1 MTSNYELRFVGAT
14 ALPSRLSDFDLQYY
28 FRLSS
33 LDIAAVTERFR
44 SDRRAGAALLL
55 LFLRVAGRP
64 LDQVMTVPRN
74 LLRYVGEAL
83 GVTVPTI
90 ASLRAMYQR
99 TQTFYAHQLWAKEYL
114 GLKDIDQRTS
124 DELMLY
130 LQAHASEVVS
140 VDELVTAAQHWL
152 YEHKLLIPGER
163 AVRDLAR
170 KCYATVEKAIYVAVT
185 AAVPASVLQR
195 CRQAVYE
202 TRAGN
207 TYTVLEWL
215 KTPPRRHSPTT
226 LAETLDKVAF
236 LKQLSVHEWTLDSI
250 PLEKQRGYAQQMQ
263 ARRPVKS
270 KEIKEAA
277 ATIELVFF
285 LRVTLLEL
293 TDSAMYQSGRRVSD
307 LIRQAYHKTQSK
319 QAKASVLYRER
330 CLSVKAIVDDE
341 TRPAEERL
349 AQIKELL
356 ADVAGKPK
364 ASHAAA
370 VRETLIED
378 AMRVRALL
386 SVLEKLDF
394 GGQATDTSLQNLAA
408 LRGFYAGKVS
418 KLPENRSFPTPQSWC
433 DLVNNPDRKRAFQAL
448 EAATMQGLSKG
459 LRRGS
464 IWVSHSLSFRER
476 DQMLI
481 APAAWNAERERHLSL
496 LNLPKDPDTFL
507 EKLLK
512 LVAAGL
518 EAAAEAV
525 EKGALEIRD
534 DGFIHLP
541 ALEAL
546 PEDSTPRRTVEL
558 MFRQIG
564 DVQLPDLM
572 LDLDAHTNFSEI
584 LLGRRAKDERELVSL
599 YAALIAHGT
608 EIDAKGVAAMIPGL
622 DPAQVTG
629 AMRALETHGRLRRAN
644 ARVVEFQT
652 KHDISRNWGSGNKA
666 SSDMMA
672 LDASRHLYN
681 ARVDPRR
688 RTHAIGIY
696 TLVQD
701 RYGIVYDQ
709 PIVLNERQAGAA
721 ITGVVHHNSAEERI
735 RLELLAVDTHGYTN
749 VAMAVAKLLGFDLCP
764 RLRDLAER
772 KLYLPRKMETPEALE
787 RVLVKEVSLTAIRK
801 GWDELLRLVAS
812 IRSGRISANVALQR
826 FGSAAQGDPLHK
838 AADHLGRLLRTLFLC
853 DYFSNAEFR
862 REIHSILNRGES
874 VHQLQRAV
882 YYGKVPP
889 ERGRRSN
896 EMIAISGS
904 HVLLTNLVIAW
915 NTRRMQEV
923 VDRWRKSGQP
933 VEDAWLRRMGPA
945 HFGHINF
952 RGTFRFG
959 IAKYAEALLQ
969 QSAKLAIRGV
979 A

>member
-1 MTSNYELRFVGAT
+1 MTSYMLRYVGADS
-14 ALPSRLSDFDLQYY
+14 LPSRLSEFDLQQY
-28 FRLSS
+28 FRLSNS
-33 LDIAAVTERFR
+33 DVEALTARFR
-44 SDRRAGAALLL
+44 ADRRAGAAIQLLC
-55 LFLRVAGRP
+55 LRAAGRP
-64 LDQVMTVPRN
+64 FDRFASIPRA

-83 GVTVPTI
+83 ALPAPTI
-90 ASLRAMYQR
+90 ASLRAIYAR
-99 TQTFYAHQLWAKEYL
+99 RQTLYEHQLWVKEYL
-114 GLKDIDQRTS
+114 GIRDVDQRAS
-124 DELMLY
+124 DQLTTY
-130 LQAHASEVVS
+130 LQAHANEVVS

-152 YEHKLLIPGER
+152 YQHQLLIPAER

-170 KCYATVEKAIYVAVT
+170 KCYDTVEQTIHAAVT
-185 AAVPASVLQR
+185 AAVLPPVLFR
-195 CRQAVYE
+195 CRQAVFE
-202 TRAGN
+202 KRAGN

-226 LAETLDKVAF
+226 LTETLDKIAF
-236 LKQLSVHEWTLDSI
+236 LKQLGVHEWALDAI

-270 KEIKEAA
+270 KEIKEAT

-293 TDSAMYQSGRRVSD
+293 TDGAMYQSGRRVSD

-330 CLSVKAIVDDE
+330 CLSIKAIVDDE
-341 TRPAEERL
+341 TRPANERL
-349 AQIKELL
+349 AEIKELL
-356 ADVAGKPK
+356 ADIVGKPR
-364 ASHAAA
+364 ASHSAA

-378 AMRVRALL
+378 ATRVRALL
-386 SVLEKLDF
+386 NALETLDF
-394 GGQATDTSLQNLAA
+394 GGRPTETNLENLAA
-408 LRGFYAGKVS
+408 LRAFYAGKVS
-418 KLPENRSFPTPQSWC
+418 ELPENESFPAAPSWRN
-433 DLVNNPDRKRAFQAL
+433 LVNDPDRKRAFQAL

-481 APAAWNAERERHLSL
+481 APAVWNAERERYLSL
-496 LNLPKDPDTFL
+496 LNLPKDPDIFL

-512 LVAAGL
+512 LIDVGLAAV
-518 EAAAEAV
+518 AEAV
-525 EKGALEIRD
+525 DKGTLEIRD
-534 DGFIHLP
+534 DGYIHLSR
-541 ALEAL
+541 LEAL
-546 PEDSTPRRTVEL
+546 PDEVIPKRTMEVI
-558 MFRQIG
+558 FKQIG

-572 LDLDAHTNFSEI
+572 LDVDAHTNFSEI

-599 YAALIAHGT
+599 YAALLAHGT
-608 EIDAKGVAAMIPGL
+608 EIDAKGVAAMISGL
-622 DPAQVTG
+622 DPAQVTS

-644 ARVVEFQT
+644 ECVVDFQLQ
-652 KHDISRNWGSGNKA
+652 HEISLLWGSGKKA

-672 LDASRHLYN
+672 LDASRHLFN

-688 RTHAIGIY
+688 RTHAVGIY
-696 TLVQD
+696 THILD

-721 ITGVVHHNSAEERI
+721 IAGVVHHNNAEERI

-749 VAMAVAKLLGFDLCP
+749 VAMAIAKLLGFDLVP
-764 RLRDLAER
+764 RLKDLAER
-772 KLYLPRKMETPEALE
+772 KLYLPLKMDTPEELE

-801 GWDELLRLVAS
+801 GWDELARLVAS
-812 IRSGRISANVALQR
+812 IHSGRVSANVALQR

-853 DYFSNAEFR
+853 DYFANPEFQ
-862 REIHSILNRGES
+862 RELHTVLNRGES
-874 VHQLQRAV
+874 VHTLQRVV
-882 YYGKVPP
+882 YYGKVPQD
-889 ERGRRSN
+889 RGRRAS

-915 NTRRMQEV
+915 NTHRMQEV

-933 VEDAWLRRMGPA
+933 IEDAWLRRMGPA

-959 IAKYAEALLQ
+959 VAKYAELLLQ
-969 QSAKLAIRGV
+969 RPTRTTIKGV

>member
-1 MTSNYELRFVGAT
+1 MTSYALRYVSADS
-14 ALPSRLSDFDLQYY
+14 LPSRLSEFDLQQY
-28 FRLSS
+28 FRLSNS
-33 LDIAAVTERFR
+33 DVEALTDRFR
-44 SDRRAGAALLL
+44 IDRRAGAAVQLLC
-55 LFLRVAGRP
+55 LRAAGRP
-64 LDQVMTVPRN
+64 FDRFASIPRA

-83 GVTVPTI
+83 ALPAPTI
-90 ASLRAMYQR
+90 ASLRAIYAR
-99 TQTFYAHQLWAKEYL
+99 RQTLYEHQLWVKEYL
-114 GLKDIDQRTS
+114 GIRDVDQRAS
-124 DELMLY
+124 DQLATY
-130 LQAHASEVVS
+130 LQAHANEVVS

-152 YEHKLLIPGER
+152 YQHQLLIPAER

-170 KCYATVEKAIYVAVT
+170 KCYDTAEKAIHVAVT
-185 AAVPASVLQR
+185 AAVPPPVLFR

-226 LAETLDKVAF
+226 LAETLDKITF
-236 LKQLSVHEWTLDSI
+236 LKQLGVHEWKFDDI
-250 PLEKQRGYAQQMQ
+250 PLEKQHGYAQQMQ

-270 KEIKEAA
+270 KEIKETTAA
-277 ATIELVFF
+277 IELVFF

-293 TDSAMYQSGRRVSD
+293 TDSAMYQSGRRVAD
-307 LIRQAYHKTQSK
+307 LVRQAYHKTQSK
-319 QAKASVLYRER
+319 QAKASIVYRER
-330 CLSVKAIVDDE
+330 CLSIKAIVDDKE
-341 TRPAEERL
+341 RPAEERL
-349 AQIKELL
+349 AEIAEILK
-356 ADVAGKPK
+356 DMTGKPPT
-364 ASHAAA
+364 SHAAA
-370 VRETLIED
+370 ARETLIED
-378 AMRVRALL
+378 APRVRALL
-386 SVLEKLDF
+386 NALENLDF
-394 GGQATDTSLQNLAA
+394 AGRPTETSLQNLAA
-408 LRGFYAGKVS
+408 LRQFYAGKVS
-418 KLPENRSFPTPQSWC
+418 ELPEGQSFPADKSWH
-433 DLVNNPDRKRAFQAL
+433 DLVNDPDRKRAFRAL
-448 EAATMQGLSKG
+448 EAATMRGLSKG

-481 APAAWNAERERHLSL
+481 SPTNWDAERERHLSL
-496 LNLPKDPDTFL
+496 LNLPKDPDIFL

-512 LVAAGL
+512 LIEAGL
-518 EAAAEAV
+518 MAVSEAKV
-525 EKGALEIRD
+525 KGVLEIGD
-534 DGFIHLP
+534 DGFIHLS
-541 ALEAL
+541 ALAAL
-546 PEDSTPRRTVEL
+546 PDEATPKRTVEL
-558 MFRQIG
+558 MFKQIG

-572 LDLDAHTNFSEI
+572 LEVDAHTNFSEI
-584 LLGRRAKDERELVSL
+584 LLGRRAKDERELVAL

-629 AMRALETHGRLRRAN
+629 TMRALETHGRLRRAN
-644 ARVVEFQT
+644 ECVVDFQT
-652 KHDISRNWGSGNKA
+652 KHEISLLWGSGAKA
-666 SSDMMA
+666 SSDMMS

-688 RTHAIGIY
+688 RTHAVGVY
-696 TLVQD
+696 THIQD

-721 ITGVVHHNSAEERI
+721 IAGVVHHNNTEERI
-735 RLELLAVDTHGYTN
+735 RLELLSVDTHGYTN

-764 RLRDLAER
+764 RLRDLSER
-772 KLYLPRKMETPEALE
+772 KLYLPRKLDAPEELE

-812 IRSGRISANVALQR
+812 IRSGRGSANVALQR

-853 DYFSNAEFR
+853 DYFSNADFR
-862 REIHSILNRGES
+862 REIHTVLNRGES
-874 VHQLQRAV
+874 VHQLQRAI

-889 ERGRRSN
+889 ERGRRAN

-915 NTRRMQEV
+915 NTHRMQEI
-923 VDRWRKSGQP
+923 VDRWRKSNQP
-933 VEDAWLRRMGPA
+933 IEDAWLRRMGPA

-959 IAKYAEALLQ
+959 VAKYAEVLLKRPAR
-969 QSAKLAIRGV
+969 SAVKGV

>member
-1 MTSNYELRFVGAT
+1 M
-14 ALPSRLSDFDLQYY
+14 
-28 FRLSS
+28 
-33 LDIAAVTERFR
+33 
-44 SDRRAGAALLL
+44 
-55 LFLRVAGRP
+55 
-64 LDQVMTVPRN
+64 
-74 LLRYVGEAL
+74 
-83 GVTVPTI
+83 
-90 ASLRAMYQR
+90 
-99 TQTFYAHQLWAKEYL
+99 
-114 GLKDIDQRTS
+114 
-124 DELMLY
+124 
-130 LQAHASEVVS
+130 S
-140 VDELVTAAQHWL
+140 VDELVTVAQHWL
-152 YEHKLLIPGER
+152 YEHRLLVPGER

-170 KCYATVEKAIYVAVT
+170 KCYDAVEKSIHATVIAV
-185 AAVPASVLQR
+185 VPESALLR

-207 TYTVLEWL
+207 TYTVLEWF

-226 LAETLDKVAF
+226 LAETLDKIAF
-236 LKQLSVHEWTLDSI
+236 LKQLGVHEWQFDTI

-270 KEIKEAA
+270 KEIKETA

-293 TDSAMYQSGRRVSD
+293 TDSAMYQSGRRVAD
-307 LIRQAYHKTQSK
+307 LVRQAYHKTQSK
-319 QAKASVLYRER
+319 QAKASVLHRER
-330 CLSVKAIVDDE
+330 CLSIKAIADDE

-349 AQIKELL
+349 AEIKELL
-356 ADVAGKPK
+356 KDIVGKPQT
-364 ASHAAA
+364 SHAAA

-378 AMRVRALL
+378 ATRVRTLL
-386 SVLEKLDF
+386 NALEKLDF
-394 GGQATDTSLQNLAA
+394 GGRPTETSLQNLAT
-408 LRGFYAGKVS
+408 LRTFYAGKVS
-418 KLPENRSFPTPQSWC
+418 ELPKDESFPATQSWH
-433 DLVNNPDRKRAFQAL
+433 DLVNDSDRKRAFQAL

-481 APAAWNAERERHLSL
+481 APAVWNVERERHLSL
-496 LNLPKDPDTFL
+496 LNLPKDPDLFL
-507 EKLLK
+507 EKLVK
-512 LVAAGL
+512 LIEAGL
-518 EAAAEAV
+518 AAVADAV
-525 EKGALEIRD
+525 EKGALEIGD
-534 DGFIHLP
+534 DGHIHLSP
-541 ALEAL
+541 LEAL
-546 PEDSTPRRTVEL
+546 PDEVTPKRTVEA
-558 MFRQIG
+558 MFKQIG

-572 LDLDAHTNFSEI
+572 LEVDAHTNFSEI

-599 YAALIAHGT
+599 YAAVIAHGT

-622 DPAQVTG
+622 DPAQVSG
-629 AMRALETHGRLRRAN
+629 AMRALEMHGRLRRAN
-644 ARVVEFQT
+644 ECVVEFQT
-652 KHDISRNWGSGNKA
+652 KHEISLNWGSGSKA

-681 ARVDPRR
+681 ARIDPRR
-688 RTHAIGIY
+688 RTHAVGVY

-721 ITGVVHHNSAEERI
+721 IAGVVHHNSTEERI

-772 KLYLPRKMETPEALE
+772 KLSLPRKLETPEELE
-787 RVLVKEVSLTAIRK
+787 RVLVKEVSLSAIRK
-801 GWDELLRLVAS
+801 GWDELARLVAS
-812 IRSGRISANVALQR
+812 IRSGRVSANVALQR

-853 DYFSNAEFR
+853 DYFSNPEFR
-862 REIHSILNRGES
+862 REIHTILNRGES

-889 ERGRRSN
+889 ERGRRVN

-915 NTRRMQEV
+915 NTHQMQDIV
-923 VDRWRKSGQP
+923 NRWRKIGQP
-933 VEDAWLRRMGPA
+933 IEDAWLRRMGPA

-952 RGTFRFG
+952 RGTFRFAV
-959 IAKYAEALLQ
+959 AKYGEMLLQ
-969 QSAKLAIRGV
+969 RPAGAAVKGV